1 MVFLTLF
8 PHGKVFDFMG
18 KRRLFY
24 LLSVILIGASF
35 VSFFYPGPKWGTDFK
50 GGTEVVVQFTKPVDQ
65 LAVREAIEQ
74 IKDAQGK
81 NEFDSPEIVSVPNKP
96 NAFLI
101 RVQEVSA
108 LSDEARTV
116 ITRATCFSEG
126 DRPADCTEVTTPT
139 DLRFSPGG
147 DKFVLRYDLGL
158 EKLDEAARQAR
169 KEAVVADVTR
179 RMAEVPG
186 VSLSKVG
193 QPVQLISERDGKVE
207 VHLASKGDTLMDGLR
222 AKFGDAVPE
231 HPDSVEWIGP
241 KAGAELRDMALK
253 AIAITLIFVMA
264 YIALRFDLRFAPGGI
279 VALFHDVIVALGAM
293 CVTQR
298 EISLTTVAAILT
310 ILGYSISDTV
320 VVYDR
325 VRENLGKYRGKTF
338 PELVNLSVSEM
349 FGRTI
354 ITNGTAALSLLAFLF
369 FGTQVIKDFAF
380 AMLIGVIVGTY
391 SSIYIA
397 APVTEWVDRRFFAGG
412 MQKTRGKVARVRAQK
427 KADAVV

>member
-1 MVFLTLF
+1 MVFLVLF
-8 PHGKVFDFMG
+8 KHGKVYDFMG
-18 KRRLFY
+18 KRKAFY
-24 LLSVILIGASF
+24 LLSLFLIGGAIL
-35 VSFFYPGPKWGTDFK
+35 SFFVPGPRWGTDFK
-50 GGTEVVVQFTKPVDQ
+50 GGTEVVVQFTQPVEAS
-65 LAVREAIEQ
+65 AVREAVEQ

-81 NEFDSPEIVSVPNKP
+81 NEFNSPEVVSVPNKP

-108 LSDEARTV
+108 LSEDVKTS
-116 ITRATCFSEG
+116 ITRAVCFSES
-126 DRPADCTEVTTPT
+126 DRPADCTELTTPT

-147 DKFVLRYDLGL
+147 DKVVVRYDLGL
-158 EKLDEAARQAR
+158 EKLDDAARKAR
-169 KEAVVADVTR
+169 KDQVVADVTR
-179 RMAEVPG
+179 RVEAVPG
-186 VSLSKVG
+186 ISLSKTATA
-193 QPVQLISERDGKVE
+193 VQLVSERDGKVE

-222 AKFGDAVPE
+222 AKFGAAVPD
-231 HPDSVEWIGP
+231 HPESVEWIGP

-253 AIAITLIFVMA
+253 AIAITMIFVMA

-279 VALFHDVIVALGAM
+279 IALFHDVVIALGAM
-293 CVTQR
+293 CLTGR
-298 EISLTTVAAILT
+298 EITLTTVAAVLT
-310 ILGYSISDTV
+310 IMGYSISDTV

-354 ITNGTAALSLLAFLF
+354 ITNLTVLLSLTAFLV

-380 AMLIGVIVGTY
+380 AMIIGVGVGTY

-397 APVTEWVDRRFFAGG
+397 APVTEFVDRRFFAGG
-412 MQKTRGKVARVRAQK
+412 MQRAKKVTRVRAQK